1 MIKFILGFLIGRTLN
16 KETASSHTP
25 TDTEV
30 YVGVA
35 IFAFLFILVI
45 IYNIYWLIKDI
56 KEEKQRKKEK

>member
-1 MIKFILGFLIGRTLN
+1 MIKFILGFLMGRTLN

-35 IFAFLFILVI
+35 IFAFLF
-45 IYNIYWLIKDI
+45 NIYWLIKDI
-56 KEEKQRKKEK
+56 EEEKQRKKEK